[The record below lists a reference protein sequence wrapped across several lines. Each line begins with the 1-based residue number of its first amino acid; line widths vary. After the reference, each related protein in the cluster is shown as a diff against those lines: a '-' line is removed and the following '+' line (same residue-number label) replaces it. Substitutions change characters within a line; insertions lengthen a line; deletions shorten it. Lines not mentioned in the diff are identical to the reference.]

1 MKRVEIPAVE
11 VNVLGEVNMANFQK
25 KKRTLNSGEEINQ
38 K

>member
-11 VNVLGEVNMANFQK
+11 VNVVGEVNMANFQK
-25 KKRTLNSGEEINQ
+25 KKRALNTGEEINQ